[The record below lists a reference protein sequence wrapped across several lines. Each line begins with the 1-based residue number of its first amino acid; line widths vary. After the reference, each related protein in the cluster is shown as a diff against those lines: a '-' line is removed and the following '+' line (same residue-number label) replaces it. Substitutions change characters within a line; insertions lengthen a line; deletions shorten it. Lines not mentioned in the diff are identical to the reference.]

1 MKEILPLLK
10 NIALFDG
17 IHEDELLH
25 LLSCLNAKVADYKKG
40 GFVWLQGDS
49 NYRVGIVLAGKVHIT
64 KEDVMGNRSLIASIE
79 APSIFGESMVSSEAE
94 SSPVSV
100 QAAADSKIMLIDF
113 ARLVKSC
120 SSACEFH
127 SRLVQNM
134 MKIIARKNIYLN
146 EKISYL
152 KRTTTRQK
160 LAAYLLAHM
169 ESRSSMRLTIPLSR
183 EELADYLGV
192 NRSALSRELSF
203 MKRDGLIDYRKN
215 NFEIL
220 NYLSVSDLAF

>member
-17 IHEDELLH
+17 IQEDELLH
-25 LLSCLNAKVADYKKG
+25 LLSCLNAKAAEYKKG
-40 GFVWLQGDS
+40 GFIWMQGEAS
-49 NYRVGIVLAGKVHIT
+49 YKVGIVLSGKVHII
-64 KEDVMGNRSLIASIE
+64 KEDVMGNRSLIAAID
-79 APSIFGESMVSSEAE
+79 APHIFGESTVSSEADF
-94 SSPVSV
+94 SPVSV
-100 QAAADSKIMLIDF
+100 QAAADSKIMLLDF

-146 EKISYL
+146 EKIGYL
-152 KRTTTRQK
+152 KKATTRQK
-160 LAAYLLAHM
+160 LAAYLLDHM
-169 ESRSSMRLTIPLSR
+169 KSKSSLRLKIPLSR

-192 NRSALSRELSF
+192 NRSALSRELSY
-203 MKRDGLIDYRKN
+203 MKRDGLIVYRKN
-215 NFEIL
+215 DFEIL
-220 NYLSVSDLAF
+220 DYPSINELAS